1 MFFKVV
7 DALGKVAID
16 TSSNIGDAS
25 LFLYDILRSLLSTKI
40 KLKKVFYQMNNVGV
54 NSFLVVTLTG
64 ACIGGILAY
73 HTYNALHRF
82 NGEQFI
88 SPVVFISMV
97 REFGPVL
104 SAIMVTGRAGSAMTA
119 EIGTMQITE
128 QIDALQTLCI
138 NINQYLMIPRIVAT
152 TLIMPFLSIFCSLFG
167 IMAGYIVSV
176 YLLGVNAEMY
186 MRMLRQHAELFDITS
201 GLIKAACFGF
211 LLSWIAT
218 YKGYRTTG
226 GAKGVGTNTTQS
238 VVYACLAVFIADY
251 ILTALMF

>member
-7 DALGKVAID
+7 DTLGKVSID
-16 TSSNIGDAS
+16 ASFNIGNAS
-25 LFLYDILRSLLSTKI
+25 LFLYDVLKSFLTTKI
-40 KLKKVFYQMNNVGV
+40 RFKKVFYQMNHIGV
-54 NSFLVVTLTG
+54 NSAVVVVLTG

-73 HTYNALHRF
+73 HSYNALHRF

-88 SPVVFISMV
+88 SPIVFVSMA

-104 SAIMVTGRAGSAMTA
+104 AAIMVTGRAGSAMTA

-128 QIDALQTLCI
+128 QVDALQTLCI
-138 NINQYLMIPRIVAT
+138 NINQYLMIPRILAT
-152 TLIMPFLSIFCSLFG
+152 TLIMPFLSLFCSLFG
-167 IMAGYIVSV
+167 IMAGYVVSV
-176 YLLGVNAEMY
+176 YLLGLNAEMY
-186 MRMLRQHAELFDITS
+186 MRMIKQHAELFDITS

-218 YKGYRTTG
+218 YKGYTTRG
-226 GAKGVGTNTTQS
+226 GAKGVGINTTQS
-238 VVYACLAVFIADY
+238 VVYACLAIFIADY